1 MLWTILLVTICVRRR
16 VHDDDDDNDDDD
28 NDDNDDDD
36 DDDDDDD
43 TLFVGVCSA
52 GSGDTGTCL
61 AQLTLPSHWW
71 PPLASP
77 GHTPAKVP
85 RLLAS
90 VYYSVRPGGRPVSSP
105 PRPMGEVRLT
115 ASGSG
120 YQQLAGDEFLHLLVP
135 QSPLYPGSRL
145 YVPVFVEQPQDASPV
160 SVIVIKCRARRG
172 VRILGIEE
180 TSGDWT
186 LRMDINNKGSV
197 ATVTAFRKDATKL
210 ASKEYTG

>member
-1 MLWTILLVTICVRRR
+1 M
-16 VHDDDDDNDDDD
+16 
-28 NDDNDDDD
+28 
-36 DDDDDDD
+36 
-43 TLFVGVCSA
+43 CSA
-52 GSGDTGTCL
+52 GHGDTGTCL

-77 GHTPAKVP
+77 GLAPAKTP

-90 VYYSVRPGGRPVSSP
+90 LYYSVRGAGAGARQLAP
-105 PRPMGEVRLT
+105 PRTIGQVTLT
-115 ASGSG
+115 PSGSG
-120 YQQLAGDEFLHLLVP
+120 YQQLAGDEVLHLLVP

-145 YVPVFVEQPQDASPV
+145 YVPVFVEQPQAASPV

-172 VRILGIEE
+172 VRIQGIEE

-197 ATVTAFRKDATKL
+197 ATVTAFKKDASKL
-210 ASKEYTG
+210 SLSSKEYSG